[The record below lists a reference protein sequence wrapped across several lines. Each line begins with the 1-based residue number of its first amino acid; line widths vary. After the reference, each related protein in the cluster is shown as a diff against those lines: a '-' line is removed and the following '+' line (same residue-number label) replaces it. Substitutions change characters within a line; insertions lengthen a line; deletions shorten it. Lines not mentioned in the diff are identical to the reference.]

1 MTVDLIQR
9 YGGLV
14 PRYTSYPTAP
24 HFHDGVTAETY
35 AGWLGEVGDEEP
47 ISLYFHVPFCD
58 QLCWYCG
65 CHTKVVN
72 RYGPIAAY
80 ASNLIKEAEW
90 VAGRLA
96 GRPRVTHI
104 HFGGGTPTALR
115 TDDLATLMSR
125 IRTNFQIDDEA
136 EIAIE
141 ADPRTLSQTMAATL
155 AATGFNR
162 ASLGVQD
169 FTPRVQ
175 AAINRVQSFETVETA
190 VQHLREAGI

>member
-80 ASNLIKEAEW
+80 ASNLIKEA
-90 VAGRLA
+90 
-96 GRPRVTHI
+96 
-104 HFGGGTPTALR
+104 
-115 TDDLATLMSR
+115 
-125 IRTNFQIDDEA
+125 
-136 EIAIE
+136 
-141 ADPRTLSQTMAATL
+141 
-155 AATGFNR
+155 
-162 ASLGVQD
+162 
-169 FTPRVQ
+169 
-175 AAINRVQSFETVETA
+175 
-190 VQHLREAGI
+190 